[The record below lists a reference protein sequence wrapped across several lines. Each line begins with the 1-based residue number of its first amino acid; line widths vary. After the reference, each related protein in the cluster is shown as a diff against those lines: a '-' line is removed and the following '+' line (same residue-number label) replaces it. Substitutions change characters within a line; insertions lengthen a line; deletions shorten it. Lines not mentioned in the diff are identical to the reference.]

1 MKGYYMKTPKE
12 LKVKP
17 IKNGTVI
24 DHITANKSLNV
35 LKILG
40 LPSKDASVTIAMNVK
55 SSQIF
60 AKDIVKIEGRELE
73 SGEVDKIALIAP
85 YATIN
90 IVRDYEIVNKG
101 KVKLS
106 NKVKGILKC
115 PNPNCITNT
124 AEPVETKFQV
134 IDKNPILLRCY
145 FCERIMNNEDIETQ
159 FK

>member
-1 MKGYYMKTPKE
+1 MKTPRE

-24 DHITANKSLNV
+24 DHITANKALNV

-40 LPSKDASVTIAMNVK
+40 LPNKDTSVTIAMNVK
-55 SSQIF
+55 SSQMF
-60 AKDIVKIEGRELE
+60 AKDIVKIEGRELK

-90 IVRDYEIVNKG
+90 IIRNYEIVNKG
-101 KVKLS
+101 KVKLT
-106 NKVKGILKC
+106 NNVNGILKC

-124 AEPVETKFQV
+124 REPVKTKFQV
-134 IDKNPILLRCY
+134 IDKNPLILRCY
-145 FCERIMNNEDIETQ
+145 YCERIINNDDIGTQ